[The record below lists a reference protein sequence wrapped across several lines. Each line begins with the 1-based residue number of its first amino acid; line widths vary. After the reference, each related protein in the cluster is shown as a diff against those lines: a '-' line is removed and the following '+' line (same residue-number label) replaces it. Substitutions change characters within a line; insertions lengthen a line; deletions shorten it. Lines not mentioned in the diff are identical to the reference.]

1 MSFLRN
7 AAVTPDVS
15 NIDKKHGELHEE
27 WRQPPKDEYAIID
40 GIVMMLKTIA
50 ADLPQPQDGVAD
62 ELQSTRDI
70 IAFALQVII
79 DSGARMKLAQTS
91 GLVKAYK
98 ILDDFKTNKDKY
110 VGDMERLAKS
120 FSQVQMT
127 SETVERW
134 RDVAMWLTAL
144 HDMTA
149 NAKPEFVKDENKF
162 FLKPLS
168 EEKPGDYP
176 TINVADSFFKSQTK
190 GVSKYT
196 LIYHYGVAA
205 KNLET
210 LLAGFGERNKADPG
224 M

>member
-7 AAVTPDVS
+7 AAVTPDVTEVE
-15 NIDKKHGELHEE
+15 KMHGVLHEE
-27 WRQPPKDEYAIID
+27 WRQPPNDEYAIID
-40 GIVMMLKTIA
+40 GIVIMLKTIA

-62 ELQSTRDI
+62 ELQSTREI

-79 DSGARMKLAQTS
+79 DSGTRMKLAQTS
-91 GLVKAYK
+91 GLFTAYK
-98 ILDDFKTNKDKY
+98 VLGDFKANKEKY
-110 VGDMERLAKS
+110 VSDMEQLAKS
-120 FSQVQMT
+120 FTHIQVT
-127 SETVERW
+127 HETVDRW
-134 RDVAMWLTAL
+134 HDVAVWLTAL

-149 NAKPEFVKDENKF
+149 NAKPDFVKDENKF

-168 EEKPGDYP
+168 DTTGDYP
-176 TINVADSFFKSQTK
+176 TINAADGFFKSQTR

-196 LIYHYGVAA
+196 LIYHFGVAA

-210 LLAGFGERNKADPG
+210 LLTGFGERNKADPG